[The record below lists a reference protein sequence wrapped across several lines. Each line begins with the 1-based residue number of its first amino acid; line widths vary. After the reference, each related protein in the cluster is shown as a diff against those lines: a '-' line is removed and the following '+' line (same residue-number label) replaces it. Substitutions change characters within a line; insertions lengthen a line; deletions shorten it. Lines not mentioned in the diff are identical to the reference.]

1 MCLLQLAKVL
11 GRDYTPSSF
20 YKKLNDQFQAEPMQ
34 YYYGKD
40 DPDLEPYEEDW
51 ITKELDPGTE
61 LMIEKT
67 IITFA
72 DMSSIRWMGCVKL
85 LHKAGI
91 LVTSI

>member
-1 MCLLQLAKVL
+1 MCLLQVAKVL

-20 YKKLNDQFQAEPMQ
+20 YDKMDDQFQAEEMQ

-51 ITKELDPGTE
+51 ITRELDPGTE

-67 IITFA
+67 MIDFA
-72 DMSSIRWMGCVKL
+72 DMSS
-85 LHKAGI
+85 
-91 LVTSI
+91 